1 MSQTPADRLVALLA
15 LERESDDAFVGQAT
29 GGGRRLFGGL
39 VAAQAV
45 IAAGHTVTDAELHSL
60 HAYFLRPGRPDVPIG
75 YAVAHTKEG
84 RTFRVRSVLATQ
96 GEEIIFTLHASFA
109 RPEPGVTHQDQ
120 MPEAPP
126 PEGLPDRDRLR
137 GRANWAEQ
145 PVEVRSCDP
154 IDGTEP
160 RLSFWI
166 RPRGTLPDDPLLH
179 AAVLVYASD
188 RSLMSTASRP
198 HARPDLRR
206 RAASLDHS
214 VWLHH
219 TPRFDDWHLYTTES
233 PVAHRARAF
242 CLGAIYARDGARVA
256 SIAQEGLIRYQPRN
270 PSQDEQLQS

>member
-1 MSQTPADRLVALLA
+1 MSQTPADRLVELLA

-45 IAAGHTVTDAELHSL
+45 MAAGHTVTDAELHSL
-60 HAYFLRPGRPDVPIG
+60 HAYFLRPGRPEVPIG
-75 YAVAHTKEG
+75 YAVSHTKEG

-137 GRANWAEQ
+137 GRTNWAEQ

-166 RPRGTLPDDPLLH
+166 RAQDHGRGLSCDQDCGRRPR
-179 AAVLVYASD
+179 S
-188 RSLMSTASRP
+188 SLSAC
-198 HARPDLRR
+198 RR
-206 RAASLDHS
+206 
-214 VWLHH
+214 W
-219 TPRFDDWHLYTTES
+219 P
-233 PVAHRARAF
+233 ARAITSGSSRS
-242 CLGAIYARDGARVA
+242 CSRTRTGRC
-256 SIAQEGLIRYQPRN
+256 S
-270 PSQDEQLQS
+270 SWS